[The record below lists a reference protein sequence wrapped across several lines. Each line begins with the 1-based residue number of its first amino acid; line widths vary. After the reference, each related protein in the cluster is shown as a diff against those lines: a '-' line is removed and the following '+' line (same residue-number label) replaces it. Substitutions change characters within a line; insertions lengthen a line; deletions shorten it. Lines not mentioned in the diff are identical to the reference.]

1 MSRKK
6 SNMSLRKKI
15 ELIKLAYRLAYWSL
29 YKHKI
34 FFAWLRL
41 ETARCNY
48 NTKMHNHQER
58 KKELRIYKAAR
69 VAFERAKQDDR

>member
-48 NTKMHNHQER
+48 TDKVNNHQER

>member
-1 MSRKK
+1 MSKSK
-6 SNMSLRKKI
+6 SNLPIGTRI
-15 ELIKLAYRLAYWSL
+15 QLIKLAYRLAYWSI
-29 YKHKI
+29 YKRKI
-34 FFAWLRL
+34 FSAWLAL

>member
-1 MSRKK
+1 MSKK
-6 SNMSLRKKI
+6 QNKESLRRRI
-15 ELIKLAYRLAYWSL
+15 ELIKLAFRLAYWSL

-41 ETARCNY
+41 EQARCNY
-48 NTKMHNHQER
+48 TDKANNHQAR
-58 KKELRIYKAAR
+58 KKELSIYKAAR